1 MEKECDGP
9 WAAEEACC
17 VFCGHEWVSVHP
29 CAEQLEC
36 PNCHRMTKSTTAIE
50 RDEWLKGAL

>member
-1 MEKECDGP
+1 MTEEEEGP
-9 WAAEEACC
+9 WASEEACC
-17 VFCGHEWVSVHP
+17 FFCGHEWVSVHP
-29 CAEQLEC
+29 CAEHLEC